1 MGGVSRRI
9 DRVEVIFD
17 DESLVA
23 NVGLIAPATLMVRL
37 GLESLVNV
45 TVRLRGR
52 VGGSRP
58 GRKILSLVAT
68 ILAGGTHIDHADILR
83 AGATQRVL
91 PFRVMAPSTLGSF
104 LRAFTFGHVRQLD
117 KVIAETFRRAWNAG
131 AGPGAD
137 PMTIDL
143 DSTMCEVH
151 GKQKQGAAYG
161 YTRQLGY
168 HPLLATRAQ
177 TGEVLHARFRKGSS
191 QRGVQRF
198 VEELIARVRR
208 AGATG
213 AVVLRADSGFW
224 SYALIDTLDR
234 LGVDWSIT
242 VALRK
247 PLRACIETIPEQSWT
262 PIVYPDGGEA
272 AVAETTYVTRG
283 HDKRQREFRLM
294 VRRTRL
300 IDPTQAQ
307 LWPDWRYHAFITNL
321 DRPTVEVDQFHRDHA
336 TVELAIRD
344 LKEGAG
350 LTHCPSGKF
359 FANAAWLAC
368 AVLAH
373 NLMRWTARLGE
384 VHPDA
389 QLTVARTMR
398 TKLFALPGRVVNRSG
413 RSTLRLPARWPW
425 ADAFLSALDKLR
437 ALPMLT

>member
-1 MGGVSRRI
+1 M
-9 DRVEVIFD
+9 
-17 DESLVA
+17 
-23 NVGLIAPATLMVRL
+23 
-37 GLESLVNV
+37 
-45 TVRLRGR
+45 
-52 VGGSRP
+52 
-58 GRKILSLVAT
+58 
-68 ILAGGTHIDHADILR
+68 
-83 AGATQRVL
+83 
-91 PFRVMAPSTLGSF
+91 
-104 LRAFTFGHVRQLD
+104 
-117 KVIAETFRRAWNAG
+117 
-131 AGPGAD
+131 
-137 PMTIDL
+137 
-143 DSTMCEVH
+143 H

-168 HPLLATRAQ
+168 HPLLATRAH
-177 TGEVLHARFRKGSS
+177 TGEVLHARLRKGSS
-191 QRGVQRF
+191 QRGVNRF

-247 PLRACIETIPEQSWT
+247 PLRACIETISEQSWT
-262 PIVYPDGGEA
+262 PIVYPDGG

-283 HDKRQREFRLM
+283 HDKRRREFRLV

-307 LWPDWRYHAFITNL
+307 LWPDWRYHAFITSL

-344 LKEGAG
+344 LKDGAG

-373 NLMRWTARLGE
+373 NLIRWTARLGE